1 MGIPEFVLFKDEI
14 QDAIST
20 TSVWE
25 IEQYTKYIVKEL
37 WLDFEELIADT
48 QGGILED
55 QATMNSIYEA
65 IVEIYPEV
73 SVDAF
78 CSSFNENVQTQD
90 AKRLIKSLGSPKS
103 ELFTVQKDV
112 TKMKKALAKEVIGQ
126 SEAIESVVDGLKLL
140 STGLTSF
147 PSFFFIGTTGVG
159 KTELCKTLARQL
171 FGSDRK
177 LIKINCGE
185 YSSAHEYAKLLGSP
199 PGYVGHGET
208 SVLTKKAEES
218 SRWVIL
224 FDEIEKA
231 HENIYDLLLNL
242 LDEGTIDNSTGKT
255 LNFKE
260 SIIVFTSN
268 VGVNDFVGKTPLGFG
283 TEETTFEGCQSEIQ
297 DSIDKKFPAEF
308 RNRIDTWVTFNTL
321 TKKDASRIA
330 TKIFRKYKVKPTKKC
345 IDYVV
350 DNSYSAKY
358 GARNIERFI
367 KNNVLIKL
375 ADSMLEVG
383 VPKAPI
389 YNFDFKYN
397 GSSVEVNHTKKDES

>member
-1 MGIPEFVLFKDEI
+1 MGIPEFILFKDEI
-14 QDAIST
+14 QDAISS

-37 WLDFEELIADT
+37 WIDFDELVEDT
-48 QGGILED
+48 HGGVLED
-55 QATMNSIYEA
+55 QATMSSIFEA

-78 CSSFNENVQTQD
+78 CTAFNGNVQSED
-90 AKRLIKSLGSPKS
+90 KKDSRKALGNPKS

-112 TKMKKALAKEVIGQ
+112 SKMKKALEKEVIGQ
-126 SEAIESVVDGLKLL
+126 PEAIEAVVNGLKLL
-140 STGLTSF
+140 STGLTAF

-159 KTELCKTLARQL
+159 KTELCKALAKQL
-171 FGSDRK
+171 FGDGNN

-218 SRWVIL
+218 NRWLIL

-255 LNFKE
+255 LDFKK

-268 VGVNDFVGKTPLGFG
+268 VGVNDYVGNTPLGFA
-283 TEETTFEGCQSEIQ
+283 TEELTFEDCLTDIKQ
-297 DSIDKKFPAEF
+297 SIDKKFPAEF
-308 RNRIDTWVTFNTL
+308 RNRIDTWVNFNTL
-321 TKKDASRIA
+321 TKVDASKI
-330 TKIFRKYKVKPTKKC
+330 TKKIFKKYKVKPTKKC
-345 IDYVV
+345 VEYVV
-350 DNSYSAKY
+350 DSSYSAKY

-367 KNNVLIKL
+367 KNNILIKL

-383 VPKAPI
+383 LAQAPI

-397 GSSVEVNHTKKDES
+397 GSSVEVNHTKKDEY